1 MHPLTRSPVLTAAD
15 EDPEAAAGAAAAV
28 STQPLEETVSVPVQQ
43 PAEPVAQPVVSQDA
57 LRAPTVQRRKPEVD
71 PAVEAVINITPL
83 DGSFDIRLL
92 KQRIADIEAEPLLK
106 DLVRVQCFDK
116 VSGLWYD
123 GADRVTECTQ
133 IYLSMLLANRSRC
146 VDQPTASKF
155 MIHAEQFAIELKGE
169 SETPDSNEMI
179 QGAERIQRIIQAFD
193 KRLCVKLVAAKDIG
207 EEELDAAAKACG
219 FVKESDRYQRYVPGI
234 STAVFHILPPQ
245 ALGNEIELS
254 FEVPLMAP
262 ASDPLSQFFAIAND
276 LCCRNCELFV
286 LCIIYRRTYLSVY
299 INTNQSVI
307 FFYTND
313 HRFCCI
319 GNNCISCCCHTV
331 YREIRMSF
339 RINSEFIS
347 ISLLYKDNASVCC
360 LNLCCYCESVGSFYA
375 AVFSTDLAIASL
387 YSFFLCNLILCIVWI

>member
-1 MHPLTRSPVLTAAD
+1 MSKIDRNIRTFIFSIFSIDCIFIRIIVNAVYCIGKRTSCIGHICCLIRVYPCRCYIFLICQILYYFWHKCCITCCQCLFCCLDRWSISTWDGTRCIGKKRIHIGCCPGLCCPVIFFCCDLLHSLCQSWCRNFIVTKT
-15 EDPEAAAGAAAAV
+15 
-28 STQPLEETVSVPVQQ
+28 S
-43 PAEPVAQPVVSQDA
+43 
-57 LRAPTVQRRKPEVD
+57 
-71 PAVEAVINITPL
+71 VINCYICHSSVYTIT
-83 DGSFDIRLL
+83 
-92 KQRIADIEAEPLLK
+92 
-106 DLVRVQCFDK
+106 
-116 VSGLWYD
+116 
-123 GADRVTECTQ
+123 
-133 IYLSMLLANRSRC
+133 
-146 VDQPTASKF
+146 
-155 MIHAEQFAIELKGE
+155 
-169 SETPDSNEMI
+169 
-179 QGAERIQRIIQAFD
+179 
-193 KRLCVKLVAAKDIG
+193 
-207 EEELDAAAKACG
+207 
-219 FVKESDRYQRYVPGI
+219 
-234 STAVFHILPPQ
+234 
-245 ALGNEIELS
+245 
-254 FEVPLMAP
+254 
-262 ASDPLSQFFAIAND
+262 ND

-387 YSFFLCNLILCIVWI
+387 YSFFLCNLILCIVWIWDLSCDLISGCICSTLCGYLYNITIIQCCSKCQFKCTQVCILWNCHIINYFVIHFYFQACISFDLFT

>member
-1 MHPLTRSPVLTAAD
+1 MPNIEPLYIAIFIAIVIGVVWYFQHKKDKHAQEVGDNLLKKAAGDKRNAGALSDNASVDEESVPVLTAAD
-15 EDPEAAAGAAAAV
+15 EDPEAAEGAAAAV

-179 QGAERIQRIIQAFD
+179 QGAERIQRIIDA
-193 KRLCVKLVAAKDIG
+193 G
-207 EEELDAAAKACG
+207 HELG
-219 FVKESDRYQRYVPGI
+219 S
-234 STAVFHILPPQ
+234 H
-245 ALGNEIELS
+245 GNNLINMTEVSYARVQENIREL
-254 FEVPLMAP
+254 
-262 ASDPLSQFFAIAND
+262 ND
-276 LCCRNCELFV
+276 LCEETFGVRPRLFCAHLGATNSIV
-286 LCIIYRRTYLSVY
+286 TAIARAEGVEDCLFAIDACDWSDAYKDKVY
-299 INTNQSVI
+299 QM
-307 FFYTND
+307 
-313 HRFCCI
+313 
-319 GNNCISCCCHTV
+319 V
-331 YREIRMSF
+331 YRVTSDRVTSGCVVQF
-339 RINSEFIS
+339 HINGYHTAEV
-347 ISLLYKDNASVCC
+347 LDKALDNWINVKG
-360 LNLCCYCESVGSFYA
+360 LRPVTVGELMQLSGRDFPPLPDYG
-375 AVFSTDLAIASL
+375 D
-387 YSFFLCNLILCIVWI
+387 

>member
-1 MHPLTRSPVLTAAD
+1 MPNIEPLYIAIFIAIVIGVVWYFQHKKDKHAEEVGGTLRKKAEGDKRNAGVLSDNASVDEESVPVLTAAD

-43 PAEPVAQPVVSQDA
+43 PAEPVAQPVVSQDV

-276 LCCRNCELFV
+276 LCCRIDAVMTDASGNPIGSRAASRIESALKGMHNTMAEHGV
-286 LCIIYRRTYLSVY
+286 PAGSRRACL
-299 INTNQSVI
+299 I
-307 FFYTND
+307 FSAD
-313 HRFCCI
+313 
-319 GNNCISCCCHTV
+319 
-331 YREIRMSF
+331 
-339 RINSEFIS
+339 
-347 ISLLYKDNASVCC
+347 
-360 LNLCCYCESVGSFYA
+360 
-375 AVFSTDLAIASL
+375 
-387 YSFFLCNLILCIVWI
+387 